1 VSAGARRAALVTAV
15 AFSVL
20 AGCAG
25 RRLQDGVFRSAHGFR
40 VTVPG
45 PAWNVVNGSRAELEL
60 RRADGGAGMLAHATC
75 RPEAA
80 RRELRRADG
89 GAGMLAHATCRPE
102 AARRDFGL
110 LERHLLLG
118 LRDRATLEEDE
129 TDLGGRRAAHRVVEG
144 RPRDGEE
151 RMRIESYVLKDA
163 RCVYDL
169 LYVAPPDEFDGGRGD
184 FRRFVQ
190 SFVME

>member
-1 VSAGARRAALVTAV
+1 MRAGARRAALVTAV
-15 AFSVL
+15 AFTVIV

-25 RRLQDGVFRSAHGFR
+25 RRLHDGVFRSEHGFR
-40 VTVPG
+40 VAIPG
-45 PAWNVVNGSRAELEL
+45 PAWSVVNGSRAELEL

-80 RRELRRADG
+80 RRDY
-89 GAGMLAHATCRPE
+89 
-102 AARRDFGL
+102 GL
-110 LERHLLLG
+110 LGRHLLLG

-129 TDLGGRRAAHRVVEG
+129 TDVGGRRAAHRVVEG

-169 LYVAPPDEFDGGRGD
+169 LYVAPPEDFDGGRED
-184 FRRFVQ
+184 FRRFVA

>member
-1 VSAGARRAALVTAV
+1 MGAGARRAALVTAV
-15 AFSVL
+15 ACSVVL

-25 RRLQDGVFRSAHGFR
+25 RHLRDGVYRSEHGFR

-45 PAWNVVNGSRAELEL
+45 PGWQVVNGSRAELEL
-60 RRADGGAGMLAHATC
+60 RRADGAGGMLAHATC
-75 RPEAA
+75 RP
-80 RRELRRADG
+80 D
-89 GAGMLAHATCRPE
+89 
-102 AARRDFGL
+102 AARRDYGL

-118 LRDRATLEEDE
+118 LRDRATLEADE
-129 TDLGGRRAAHRVVEG
+129 TDLAGRRAAHRVVEG

-151 RMRIESYVLKDA
+151 RMRIESFMLKDD

-169 LYVAPPDEFDGGRGD
+169 LYVAPAATFDGGRED
-184 FRRFVQ
+184 FRRFVS

>member
-1 VSAGARRAALVTAV
+1 VSAGARRAALVTAAV
-15 AFSVL
+15 VVL

-25 RRLQDGVFRSAHGFR
+25 RRLHDGVYRSEHGFR

-45 PAWNVVNGSRAELEL
+45 PGWRVVDGSRAELEL

-75 RPEAA
+75 RPETA
-80 RRELRRADG
+80 RRN
-89 GAGMLAHATCRPE
+89 
-102 AARRDFGL
+102 FGL

-118 LRDRATLEEDE
+118 LRDRATLEEGE
-129 TDLGGRRAAHRVVEG
+129 TDVGGRRAAHLVVEG
-144 RPRDGEE
+144 RARDGEE
-151 RMRIESYVLKDA
+151 RMRIESYMLKNG

-169 LYVAPPDEFDGGRGD
+169 LYVAPPDEFDGGRAD

-190 SFVME
+190 SFAME

>member
-1 VSAGARRAALVTAV
+1 MSAGARRAALVTAV
-15 AFSVL
+15 AFAML

-25 RRLQDGVFRSAHGFR
+25 RRLQDGVYRSEHGFR

-45 PAWNVVNGSRAELEL
+45 PGWRVVDGSRAELEL
-60 RRADGGAGMLAHATC
+60 RRADGEAGMLAHATC
-75 RPEAA
+75 RPEAV
-80 RRELRRADG
+80 RRS
-89 GAGMLAHATCRPE
+89 
-102 AARRDFGL
+102 FGL

-118 LRDRATLEEDE
+118 LRDRATLEAGE
-129 TDLGGRRAAHRVVEG
+129 TDLAGRRAAHLLVEG
-144 RPRDGEE
+144 RSRDGKG

-169 LYVAPPDEFDGGRGD
+169 LYVAPRDEFDGGRAD

-190 SFVME
+190 SFTME

>member
-1 VSAGARRAALVTAV
+1 VSAGARRAALVTAAAV
-15 AFSVL
+15 TVVL

-25 RRLQDGVFRSAHGFR
+25 RRLHDGVYRSEHGFR

-45 PAWNVVNGSRAELEL
+45 PTWEVVERSRAEL
-60 RRADGGAGMLAHATC
+60 
-75 RPEAA
+75 
-80 RRELRRADG
+80 ELRRADG

-118 LRDRATLEEDE
+118 LRDRATLEEGAADV
-129 TDLGGRRAAHRVVEG
+129 GGRRAAHLVVEG
-144 RPRDGEE
+144 RPRDGDE
-151 RMRIESYVLKDA
+151 RVRIESYVVKDA

-169 LYVAPPDEFDGGRGD
+169 LYVAPADEFDGGRAD
-184 FRRFVQ
+184 FSRFVQ

>member
-1 VSAGARRAALVTAV
+1 MAV

-25 RRLQDGVFRSAHGFR
+25 RRLHDGVFRSEHGFR

-75 RPEAA
+75 P
-80 RRELRRADG
+80 
-89 GAGMLAHATCRPE
+89 PE
-102 AARRDFGL
+102 AARRDLRL

-129 TDLGGRRAAHRVVEG
+129 TELGRQPGDHRALVGRA
-144 RPRDGEE
+144 RDRHE
-151 RMRIESYVLKDA
+151 
-163 RCVYDL
+163 
-169 LYVAPPDEFDGGRGD
+169 P
-184 FRRFVQ
+184 
-190 SFVME
+190 

>member
-1 VSAGARRAALVTAV
+1 VGARARRAALVTAV
-15 AFSVL
+15 AFAVL

-25 RRLQDGVFRSAHGFR
+25 RRLHDGVYRSEHGFR

-45 PAWNVVNGSRAELEL
+45 PRWEVVDGSRADLEL

-75 RPEAA
+75 RP
-80 RRELRRADG
+80 D
-89 GAGMLAHATCRPE
+89 

-118 LRDRATLEEDE
+118 LRDRATLEEGAADV
-129 TDLGGRRAAHRVVEG
+129 GGHRAAHLVVEG
-144 RPRDGEE
+144 RPRDGDE
-151 RMRIESYVLKDA
+151 RVRIESYVVKDA

-169 LYVAPPDEFDGGRGD
+169 LYVAPADEFDGGRAD
-184 FRRFVQ
+184 FSRFVH

>member
-15 AFSVL
+15 AFAVF

-25 RRLQDGVFRSAHGFR
+25 RRLQDGVYRSEHGFR

-45 PAWNVVNGSRAELEL
+45 PRWQVVDGSRAELEL
-60 RRADGGAGMLAHATC
+60 RRADGEAGMLAHATC
-75 RPEAA
+75 RPDAV
-80 RRELRRADG
+80 
-89 GAGMLAHATCRPE
+89 
-102 AARRDFGL
+102 RRDFGL

-118 LRDRATLEEDE
+118 LRDRATLEAGD
-129 TDLGGRRAAHRVVEG
+129 TDLAGRRAAHVVVEG
-144 RPRDGEE
+144 RPRAAAG

-169 LYVAPPDEFDGGRGD
+169 LYVAPPEEFDGGRED

-190 SFVME
+190 SFAME

>member
-15 AFSVL
+15 AFTIL

-25 RRLQDGVFRSAHGFR
+25 RRVQDGVYRSEHGYR
-40 VTVPG
+40 VTIPG
-45 PAWNVVNGSRAELEL
+45 PKWVVVDGSRAELEL
-60 RRADGGAGMLAHATC
+60 RRADGGAGMLVHATC
-75 RPEAA
+75 RP
-80 RRELRRADG
+80 D
-89 GAGMLAHATCRPE
+89 T
-102 AARRDFGL
+102 ARRDFGL

-118 LRDRATLEEDE
+118 LRDRATLEDGE
-129 TDLGGRRAAHRVVEG
+129 TDLAGRRAAHLVVEG
-144 RPRDGEE
+144 RPRDGEG

-169 LYVAPPDEFDGGRGD
+169 LYVAQPDEFDGGRAD

-190 SFVME
+190 SFAME

>member
-1 VSAGARRAALVTAV
+1 MSAGARRAALITAV

-25 RRLQDGVFRSAHGFR
+25 RRLHDGVYRSEHGFR

-45 PAWNVVNGSRAELEL
+45 QAWGVVDRSEAELEL
-60 RRADGGAGMLAHATC
+60 RRT
-75 RPEAA
+75 
-80 RRELRRADG
+80 DG

-118 LRDRATLEEDE
+118 LRDRATLEEGEADVA
-129 TDLGGRRAAHRVVEG
+129 GRRAAHRVVEG
-144 RPRDGEE
+144 RPRDGDE

-169 LYVAPPDEFDGGRGD
+169 LYVAPPEEFDGGRED
-184 FRRFVQ
+184 FRRFVA